1 MCLHVTPQPK
11 GAFLLG
17 KQQSSG
23 FSNLRLFYG
32 YTEISWHFA
41 CTYIL
46 ILYAILRLRCS
57 SFLLKYKSS
66 SRFNEIVVRL
76 IFMSRQICRF
86 RVTIFDIYSVTLLLW
101 LQVIATN
108 RTDSYILLQ
117 LWCHGFEQ
125 QLCSR
130 FGSRVWLGRARY
142 LVM

>member
-57 SFLLKYKSS
+57 SFYWSIKAAVGLMKLWFDWTFCRVKYAVFESPS
-66 SRFNEIVVRL
+66 L
-76 IFMSRQICRF
+76 IFTQS
-86 RVTIFDIYSVTLLLW
+86 LLLW

-108 RTDSYILLQ
+108 RTDSYILLH

-125 QLCSR
+125 QFCSR